1 MPEFPRLFP
10 ERDEREVQARANKRP
25 MTDFVKLADEKSN
38 CYEHLWKELFACA
51 CSILEALLLII
62 LDHCSGDST
71 QAVLQLGSLL

>member
-1 MPEFPRLFP
+1 
-10 ERDEREVQARANKRP
+10 